1 MECLFLTQEQER
13 RFPLSKPSRAS
24 LPVRWNIQTLIQPHA
39 HLQRANSTTSIPR
52 LRLHPHGSDD
62 KISASTC
69 ADKGSADAG
78 SSAIAAN
85 ATPQPWPSPTTRTP
99 SGVPAAEPRRPHEFS
114 KLPTDSDA
122 QPCLVLR
129 RGPPSL
135 AESALCRR
143 GQLDFNQH
151 FAIAVARDAYC
162 VARFKAPSVRKT
174 MRGSKVPSQRLH
186 EQTDQDIRA
195 FAANRK
201 H

>member
-1 MECLFLTQEQER
+1 MKCLFLTQEQER

-24 LPVRWNIQTLIQPHA
+24 LPARWNIQTLIQPHA
-39 HLQRANSTTSIPR
+39 HLQRANSPTSIPR

-62 KISASTC
+62 KISAS
-69 ADKGSADAG
+69 DKGSADAG

-85 ATPQPWPSPTTRTP
+85 AMSQPWPSPTTRTP

-129 RGPPSL
+129 RGSPSL

-162 VARFKAPSVRKT
+162 VARFKAHPCEKQCGGPRFRASVFTNKQTRAYEPSPPI
-174 MRGSKVPSQRLH
+174 GSI
-186 EQTDQDIRA
+186 D
-195 FAANRK
+195 
-201 H
+201 